1 VSDVRYARTPD
12 GLSLAYRVVGDGP
25 VDLVWVPGFVSHIE
39 VLGDLP
45 EAARFIERLA
55 SFTRLV
61 MFDRRGQGLSD
72 RPPSPPTLEE
82 GTDDIRAVMDAA
94 GVQEAAIL
102 SISEGGP
109 MSMLFAASFPE
120 RVRALVLWGTYARIL
135 AGEGYDIGITE
146 EQYAAL
152 RERVETA
159 WGGPVLAKTFVPS
172 RADDPAFLEWWARFL
187 RQASSPRGA
196 ADLLRLYASMD
207 VRELLPTV
215 SVPTL
220 VLNRTG
226 DRLTPMSWA
235 RYLAEHIPGARL
247 AEIPGADHVIA
258 TEYPDEVVGEIEEFL
273 TGQRHERE
281 PERVLATVM
290 FTDIVGSTERAA
302 RLGDRDWRRLVER
315 HDALVRREID
325 RFRGRPIKT
334 LGDGFLATFDG
345 PARGIRCASS
355 IAQQVRE
362 LGIEIRAGL
371 HTGELEAMNGDV
383 GGMAV
388 NIGARVSAMAGAG
401 EVLVSGT
408 VRDLVVGSG
417 IDFVD
422 RGTHP
427 LKGVPGE
434 WRLFAVDGAV

>member
-1 VSDVRYARTPD
+1 VGDIRYARTPD
-12 GLSLAYRVVGDGP
+12 GLSLAYRVFGEGP

-39 VLGDLP
+39 ELAALP
-45 EAARFIERLA
+45 DAERFIERLA

-72 RPPSPPTLEE
+72 RPPSPATLEE
-82 GTDDIRAVMDAA
+82 GTDDIRAVMDSA
-94 GVQEAAIL
+94 GVEKAAIL
-102 SISEGGP
+102 AISEGGP
-109 MSMLFAASFPE
+109 MSMLFAATFPH
-120 RVRALVLWGTYARIL
+120 RTRALVLWGTYARL
-135 AGEGYDIGITE
+135 AAGDGYDIGITD

-152 RERVETA
+152 RERVA
-159 WGGPVLAKTFVPS
+159 SGWGGPVLAKVFVPS
-172 RADDPAFLEWWARFL
+172 RAGDPDFLEWWARFL

-196 ADLLRLYASMD
+196 SELLALYSTMD
-207 VRELLPTV
+207 VRELLPTIQ
-215 SVPTL
+215 VPTL
-220 VLNRTG
+220 VMNRTG

-235 RYLAEHIPGARL
+235 RYLADHIPGARL
-247 AEIPGADHVIA
+247 AEIPGTDHVIA
-258 TEYPDEVVGEIEEFL
+258 TEHQDEVVGEIEEFL

-281 PERVLATVM
+281 PDRVLATVM

-302 RLGDRDWRRLVER
+302 QLGDRDWRRLVER

-325 RFRGRPIKT
+325 RFRGRPVKT

-355 IAQQVRE
+355 IARQVRQ

-388 NIGARVSAMAGAG
+388 NIGARVSALAGAG

-417 IDFVD
+417 IEFVD

-434 WRLFAVDGAV
+434 WRLFAVDGE